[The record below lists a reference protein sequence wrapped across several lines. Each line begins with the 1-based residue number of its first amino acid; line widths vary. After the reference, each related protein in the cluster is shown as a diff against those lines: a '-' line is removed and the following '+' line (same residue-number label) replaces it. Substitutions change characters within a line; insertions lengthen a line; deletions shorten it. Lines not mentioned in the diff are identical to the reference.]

1 MCAGK
6 QIARD
11 HTDHCRAFS
20 PTVMGATVGF
30 EAGKCHCL
38 SLVLHTLAAGRKHQ
52 GIKEETGN
60 RETSEM
66 FVHVIQRGNDGD
78 LNQRAAEVMRSN
90 QIWIYSE
97 NTPRRMF

>member
-38 SLVLHTLAAGRKHQ
+38 NLVLHTLAAGRKHQ

-66 FVHVIQRGNDGD
+66 FVNVIQRGNDGD
-78 LNQRAAEVMRSN
+78 LNQSNNSGGAEKRAASKT
-90 QIWIYSE
+90 SKSHSG
-97 NTPRRMF
+97 